1 MAQRTR
7 QVEYGFHTIMAIKPI
22 QVENIKRL
30 LIRSTN
36 WIGDAIM
43 TTPAVR
49 SIRKNFP
56 QAHISILAK
65 PWVAPIF
72 ENSSFVDTVLIYD
85 GSGRHQGIWGRVR
98 LARDLRRYH
107 FEAAILLQNAFEA
120 ALITFLAGIPC
131 RIGYNTDGRSLLL
144 THPVACKPE
153 YKKDHQTRYYL
164 NILRGVGLKDGY
176 QDLFLN
182 LDNKQQARAQ
192 EILIGHGI
200 SKQER
205 IIGINPGAT
214 YGPAKQWP
222 LERYAQLADKILD
235 FADGRVLILGGP
247 EDILLGRKISQM
259 MKHAPV
265 DLSGQTELG
274 EAMALIER
282 CNLFITNDSGL
293 MHVAA
298 ALNVPLVAIFGSTNA
313 ITTGPLSSKSRVV
326 QLPMACSPCLK
337 PECPDGHMRCM
348 DQIDVDMV
356 FEVAKE
362 ML

>member
-1 MAQRTR
+1 
-7 QVEYGFHTIMAIKPI
+7 MAIKPI
-22 QVENIKRL
+22 QAENIKRL

-49 SIRKNFP
+49 SVRKNFP

-65 PWVAPIF
+65 PWVAPVF
-72 ENSSFVDTVLIYD
+72 ENSAYVDTVLIYD
-85 GSGRHQGIWGRVR
+85 GSERHKGIWGRLR
-98 LARDLRRYH
+98 LARNLRPYH
-107 FEAAILLQNAFEA
+107 FEAAIILQNAFEA

-164 NILRGVGLKDGY
+164 NILRGVGLKDGN

-182 LDNKQQARAQ
+182 LDSKQRARARD
-192 EILIGHGI
+192 ILYEHGI
-200 SKQER
+200 SKEER
-205 IIGINPGAT
+205 IIGINPSAT
-214 YGPAKQWP
+214 YGPAKQWSF
-222 LERYAQLADKILD
+222 ERYAGLADKIQD
-235 FADGRVLILGGP
+235 FADGRVLIFGGP
-247 EDILLGRKISQM
+247 EDIPLGRKISQT

-265 DLSGQTELG
+265 DLSGKTELG

-282 CNLFITNDSGL
+282 CSLFITNDSGL

-298 ALNVPLVAIFGSTNA
+298 ALNVPLIAIFGSTNA
-313 ITTGPLSSKSRVV
+313 TTTGPLSSRSRVV
-326 QLPMACSPCLK
+326 QVPMICSPCLK
-337 PECPDGHMRCM
+337 PECPEGHLRCM
-348 DQIDVDMV
+348 DQIDVDVV
-356 FEVAKE
+356 FDLSKE

>member
-1 MAQRTR
+1 MT
-7 QVEYGFHTIMAIKPI
+7 IKPI
-22 QVENIKRL
+22 QAENIKRL

-56 QAHISILAK
+56 QTHISILAK
-65 PWVAPIF
+65 PWVAPVF
-72 ENSSFVDTVLIYD
+72 ENSSHVDTVLIYD
-85 GSGRHQGIWGRVR
+85 GAGRHKGIWGRVR
-98 LARDLRRYH
+98 LARDLRPYN

-120 ALITFLAGIPC
+120 ALITFLAGIPL
-131 RIGYNTDGRSLLL
+131 RIGYNTDGRSFLL

-164 NILRGVGLKDGY
+164 NILRGVGLKEGR

-182 LDNKQQARAQ
+182 LGSKERARARD
-192 EILIGHGI
+192 ILFEHGI

-205 IIGINPGAT
+205 VIGINPSAT

-222 LERYAQLADKILD
+222 FERYARLADKIQD
-235 FADGRVLILGGP
+235 FADCRVVIFGGP
-247 EDILLGRKISQM
+247 EDIQLGRRISHM
-259 MKHAPV
+259 IKHAPF
-265 DLSGQTELG
+265 DLSGKTELG

-282 CNLFITNDSGL
+282 CSLFITNDSGL

-298 ALNVPLVAIFGSTNA
+298 ALNVPLIVIFGSTNA
-313 ITTGPLSSKSRVV
+313 TTTGPLSSKSRVV
-326 QLPMACSPCLK
+326 QIPMVCSPCLK
-337 PECPDGHMRCM
+337 PECPEGHLNCM

-356 FEVAKE
+356 FDVAKE